1 MTDQVN
7 SNEIRNIVSGLRS
20 EFEKIKIKYPIFH
33 FRDGFGLFFFL
44 ISILAIFITVYFWS
58 IQLIGSIL
66 LILIIAFFTSILHEI
81 EHDLIHDLYFSKNRI
96 IKNFMFFGVW
106 IFRPLTLNPWLRRY
120 WHIYHH
126 QNSGQIT
133 DIEERGVTNGEKW
146 SFLRFLITPDL
157 VLGFVLRYNRIRK
170 EINLERQKGNFSDKD
185 MKMLK
190 KIVLFGFLPF
200 GVPLYIALYVWVIL
214 NVIPFFNIQI
224 PSFLD
229 LFIQNYL
236 NPIMYILVLPNYFR
250 QFCLH
255 LITSNMHYYGDIEED
270 NIIQQTQILNVWW
283 LFPLQL
289 FCFNFGSTHG
299 IHHFVVNEPFYLR
312 QLIAKKAHE
321 IMKRDGV
328 RQNDIGS
335 FFRSNRFNSY

>member
-1 MTDQVN
+1 MIDQGK
-7 SNEIRNIVSGLRS
+7 SKEIRNIVSGLRL
-20 EFEKIKIKYPIFH
+20 EFEKIKVKFPL
-33 FRDGFGLFFFL
+33 FRYTNGLGLFFFL
-44 ISILAIFITVYFWS
+44 MSILGIFTSVYLWN
-58 IQLIGSIL
+58 IELIGSPIL
-66 LILIIAFFTSILHEI
+66 VVFIALFTSILHEI
-81 EHDLIHDLYFSKNRI
+81 EHDLIHDLYFSKNRF
-96 IKNFMFFGVW
+96 IKNLMLFGVW
-106 IFRPLTLNPWLRRY
+106 FFRPLTLNPWLRKY

-146 SFLRFLITPDL
+146 SFLRLLITPDL
-157 VLGFVLRYNRIRK
+157 VLGFILRFRRIQK
-170 EINLERQKGNFSDKD
+170 EIILEKEKGKFTDKD

-190 KIVLFGFLPF
+190 KIVVFGFLPF
-200 GVPLYIALYVWVIL
+200 GIPLYVAFYVW
-214 NVIPFFNIQI
+214 
-224 PSFLD
+224 
-229 LFIQNYL
+229 LFINLFTFFDFGINSSIGEFNQTYL
-236 NPIMYILVLPNYFR
+236 NPIIFILVLPNYLR

-255 LITSNMHYYGDIEED
+255 FITSNMHYFGDVEED

-283 LFPLQL
+283 LLPFQL

-335 FFRSNRFNSY
+335 FLRSNRYKG

>member
-1 MTDQVN
+1 
-7 SNEIRNIVSGLRS
+7 
-20 EFEKIKIKYPIFH
+20 
-33 FRDGFGLFFFL
+33 
-44 ISILAIFITVYFWS
+44 
-58 IQLIGSIL
+58 
-66 LILIIAFFTSILHEI
+66 
-81 EHDLIHDLYFSKNRI
+81 
-96 IKNFMFFGVW
+96 
-106 IFRPLTLNPWLRRY
+106 LRRY